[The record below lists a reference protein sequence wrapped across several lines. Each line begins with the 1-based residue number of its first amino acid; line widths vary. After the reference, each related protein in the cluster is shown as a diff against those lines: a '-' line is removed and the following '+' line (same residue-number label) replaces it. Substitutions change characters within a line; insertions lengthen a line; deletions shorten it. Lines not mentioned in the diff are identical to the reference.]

1 MVMQTSQKVSSFPY
15 RLILTIS
22 IQQEKEDIC

>member
-15 RLILTIS
+15 GLILAIS
-22 IQQEKEDIC
+22 VQQEKEDTC